1 MLGLCF
7 GAFACERIVSLSDS
21 DDPSETGMRLPA
33 DRTAALLLSG
43 SWDFY
48 PNQFCRTECAGEPV
62 RLFAGPWNDVIGDDG
77 EANGRDGFGTY
88 AIRLKLPP
96 VWRDQPL
103 ALQIGNVGSSYQ
115 LVVDG
120 VDILQVGQVGESQD
134 TTEAK
139 VVTRV
144 ARFTPRNSESVRL
157 NLQIANYVHRVGGL
171 RTAPIFGPADLVQRL
186 RDQDLIRDLLL
197 LGAILAMGFYHLGL
211 YLSRREDRG
220 SLLFGIFCLCMALR
234 IFTTNQVPAQIVF
247 PELSY
252 LWQSRLEYLSF
263 VAGGGFFILFLAFT
277 FEVRFVK
284 TIAWVYSAICLAYS
298 ALVLVTHVSFF
309 SEILYQLQIIVLIG
323 VVLALGILIA
333 AAFVGRRGVF
343 ASLLGMFFFAASVIN
358 DLLFYR
364 GVHDFGPI
372 FHYGLFFFILAQS
385 YLLSR
390 LFAWAYEAVRQLSD
404 NLQSTNKAYQ
414 RFVPLQFLEL
424 LKRENITDVRLG
436 DQTARDMTV
445 LFTDIR
451 AFTELS
457 ETLSP
462 EDNFNFLNS
471 YLKRMAP
478 IVSAH
483 GGFVDKYIGDA
494 IMALFPGS
502 PEQAVRA
509 AIAMQAEVR
518 NYNQHRASM
527 NYAPIRIGIG
537 VHTGQLMLGIIGAE
551 ERLEGTVISDT
562 VNTAA
567 RIEGLT
573 RAYGVGL
580 LVSGTVRE
588 KLLASGENV
597 PHRLLGRVRVK
608 GRRESVDIYEL
619 LDAYPEADRPA
630 FVETAEQFER
640 AVRAALKGR
649 REESVRDFR
658 EVLERNPADTVA
670 EFYISRDRKSA

>member
-1 MLGLCF
+1 M
-7 GAFACERIVSLSDS
+7 SLANEPESK
-21 DDPSETGMRLPA
+21 MILPA
-33 DRTAALLLSG
+33 SPTSAVQLNGA
-43 SWDFY
+43 WEFY
-48 PNQFCRTECAGEPV
+48 PNEFCELQCETSPEPIA
-62 RLFAGPWNDVIGDDG
+62 AGPWNDLI
-77 EANGRDGFGTY
+77 GRDGFGTY
-88 AIRLKLPP
+88 VLRLDLPEA
-96 VWRDQPL
+96 WRNRPL
-103 ALQIGNVGSSYQ
+103 ALQLGDVGSSFRLY
-115 LVVDG
+115 VDG
-120 VDILQVGQVGESQD
+120 VEALAMGEIGATAAD
-134 TTEAK
+134 TQAK
-139 VVTRV
+139 VATGV
-144 ARFTPRNSESVRL
+144 ARFTPRETDRVHL
-157 NLQIANYVHRVGGL
+157 NVQAANFVHRVGGL
-171 RTAPIFGPADLVQRL
+171 RVAPVFGLADQVQRL

-211 YLSRREDRG
+211 YLSRREDHG
-220 SLLFGIFCLCMALR
+220 SLLFGVFCLGMALR

-252 LWQSRLEYLSF
+252 LWQARLEYLSF
-263 VAGGGFFILFLAFT
+263 VIGAGLFLLFLSFT
-277 FEVRFVK
+277 FEIRYGK
-284 TIAWVYSAICLAYS
+284 TVAWIYAGVCVAYS
-298 ALVLVTHVSFF
+298 LVILFTHVSFF
-309 SEILYQLQIIVLIG
+309 SEILYQLQIIVLVG
-323 VVLALGILIA
+323 VVLALGTLIIA
-333 AAFVGRRGVF
+333 AFAGRRGVF
-343 ASLLGMFFFAASVIN
+343 ASLLGMLFFGGGIIN

-404 NLQSTNKAYQ
+404 NLTSTNRAYQ

-424 LKRENITDVRLG
+424 LKRDDITEVRLG
-436 DQTARDMTV
+436 DQTAREMTV

-451 AFTELS
+451 SFTELS

-462 EDNFNFLNS
+462 EENFNFLNS

-494 IMALFPGS
+494 IMALFPGP

-509 AIAMQAEVR
+509 AIAMQAELR
-518 NYNQHRASM
+518 LYNEHRASM

-537 VHTGQLMLGIIGAE
+537 IHTGQLMLGIVGAE

-580 LVSGTVRE
+580 LVSGTVR
-588 KLLASGENV
+588 KLLQESGEDFAQ
-597 PHRLLGRVRVK
+597 RLLGRVRVK
-608 GRRESVDIYEL
+608 GRRESVEIYEL
-619 LDAYPEADRPA
+619 LDAYPDAERAA
-630 FVETAEQFER
+630 FVETIDQFET
-640 AVRAALKGR
+640 AVHAALKGR
-649 REESVRDFR
+649 REESLKDF
-658 EVLERNPADTVA
+658 EAVLARNPDDSVA
-670 EFYISRDRKSA
+670 RFYMERDRKSA